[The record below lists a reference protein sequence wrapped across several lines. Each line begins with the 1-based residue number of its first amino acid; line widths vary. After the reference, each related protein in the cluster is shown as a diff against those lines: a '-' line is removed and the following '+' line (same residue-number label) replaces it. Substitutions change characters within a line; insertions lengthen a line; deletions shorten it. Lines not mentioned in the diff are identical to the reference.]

1 MTRTTTYE
9 EEFFSATTPRAPL
22 TGLGAGQYSH
32 RPPTLSASLLSE
44 GRGKYSKGHAQ
55 PVRNLSGGNIC
66 TSLLRGE
73 ARSDSVTLSPA
84 PCYYYNTEQMN
95 DGENPPINDR
105 LLLYRD
111 FRRYSDQREVP
122 KHGDYNPSPPTP
134 LSPSNVKPEMVD
146 MATQVDEGA
155 GPEGEVENEAAV
167 IEEDDRK
174 IVHGYYCIPS
184 TTSDDSAPP
193 TASRDIDHA
202 QPLSLTTPTSN
213 NDHAHPHPPYNSD
226 NDCNYYKPRSVESTR
241 RMNELFQGFKRCEV
255 LRRFHSAYPESA
267 PDLRQY
273 GTRTGKRHIINGHHA
288 YYFH

>member
-1 MTRTTTYE
+1 MVPSPYPQTPGHQISPRTQVALDSIHKRMTRTTTYE
-9 EEFFSATTPRAPL
+9 EKFFSATTPRAPL
-22 TGLGAGQYSH
+22 TGLGASQYSH

-84 PCYYYNTEQMN
+84 PCYYCNTEQMS

-111 FRRYSDQREVP
+111 LRRYGDQREVP
-122 KHGDYNPSPPTP
+122 KHGDYNPSPP

-155 GPEGEVENEAAV
+155 WPEGEVENEAAV

-174 IVHGYYCIPS
+174 IVHSYYCIPS

-202 QPLSLTTPTSN
+202 HPLKCLQHTMDNQP
-213 NDHAHPHPPYNSD
+213 
-226 NDCNYYKPRSVESTR
+226 CVYKSTLYIGYRSQITGCCG
-241 RMNELFQGFKRCEV
+241 M
-255 LRRFHSAYPESA
+255 FH
-267 PDLRQY
+267 
-273 GTRTGKRHIINGHHA
+273 
-288 YYFH
+288 